1 MGDVSSTNFSVN
13 NKDLEFVEQFQ
24 YLGAK
29 AVGGATIDIQN
40 GINRVNAAFFRL
52 WKIRRSESIRNH
64 LNSKFSLILSCLRS
78 CVGEG
83 PRG

>member
-40 GINRVNAAFFRL
+40 RI
-52 WKIRRSESIRNH
+52 NH
-64 LNSKFSLILSCLRS
+64 LKSTPLLS
-78 CVGEG
+78 
-83 PRG
+83 